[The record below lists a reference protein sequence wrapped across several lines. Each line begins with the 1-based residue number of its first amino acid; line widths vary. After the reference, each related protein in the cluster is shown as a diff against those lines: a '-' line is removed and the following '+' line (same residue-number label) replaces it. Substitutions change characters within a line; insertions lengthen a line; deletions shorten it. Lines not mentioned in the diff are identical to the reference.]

1 MRFQFFAVPDRSK
14 DRSFRKF
21 AVTLC
26 MIVLSVF
33 VLSAASLADDLVVP
47 EIDNDQ
53 AAAVIDEKPA
63 ERKGKPL
70 KAVRIEFH
78 EDINPLSGALFKR
91 RFEQA
96 VRDGAE
102 MIVIDIDSPGGY
114 LSTTLDLVR
123 MIEEAKGVRTVAYIS
138 REAISGAAILALA
151 TDQIVMLPLTRIGD
165 AGMIVMGEDSA
176 FRYAPEKARSL
187 LAQQLRDLA
196 TQKGRPPSLVE
207 AMVDKDLVIFK
218 STRKDDGTVRY
229 ISDREW
235 NSMEDTDDW
244 DKGKVVREAP
254 GNTFFTANAERAV
267 ELGVAEQVID
277 SPAGLAA
284 AINALEPI
292 PMIRPSGVDVL
303 ILVLNSSFVT
313 WLLLVVG
320 LIALVIELG
329 MPGVGIGGLVSILCF
344 GLFFWSRFL
353 GGTSG
358 WFEVILFVIGVA
370 FVMLEVLVIPGVGI
384 AGIGGGLLI
393 LFSLVMASRRVLL
406 PESSRDLTSLLSDVG
421 IVLAAFVGFAIGLAI
436 LAKYLGEL
444 PIISRLALAPMS
456 QDEAAP
462 VASLAGGGGMIDVPA
477 YDRVEVGDIGRT
489 LGALRPSGRI
499 QIDDDI
505 LDVVTEGDFIAGDS
519 EVRIITKQG
528 RKIVVRQV

>member
-1 MRFQFFAVPDRSK
+1 MIAPNLKMDRSV
-14 DRSFRKF
+14 FRVLHCLF
-21 AVTLC
+21 LAV
-26 MIVLSVF
+26 
-33 VLSAASLADDLVVP
+33 SLAVAWPSPSVGDD
-47 EIDNDQ
+47 
-53 AAAVIDEKPA
+53 AVADKPA
-63 ERKGKPL
+63 PR

-78 EDINPLSGALFKR
+78 EDINPLSGALLKR

-123 MIEEAKGVRTVAYIS
+123 MIEEATEVRTVAYVS

-151 TDQIVMLPLTRIGD
+151 TDEIVMLPLTRIGD

-196 TQKGRPPSLVE
+196 TKTGRPPALAE
-207 AMVDKDLVIFK
+207 AMVDKDLVVFK
-218 STRKDDGTVRY
+218 ATHKQDGTVRY

-235 NSMEDTDDW
+235 NSMEDTDAW
-244 DKGKVVREAP
+244 DKGKVVREAS

-267 ELGVAEQVID
+267 ELGIANQVID
-277 SPAGLAA
+277 NPAALAA
-284 AINALEPI
+284 AIGALEPI
-292 PMIRPSGVDVL
+292 GVIQPSGVDVL

-313 WLLLVVG
+313 WLLLVIG

-358 WFEVILFVIGVA
+358 WFEVILFLIGVS
-370 FVMLEVLVIPGVGI
+370 FVMLEILVLPGIGV
-384 AGIGGGLLI
+384 AGVGGGLLI

-406 PESSRDLTSLLSDVG
+406 PESSRDLASLMSDIG
-421 IVLAAFVGFAIGLAI
+421 IVFGALVGFAIGLAI

-444 PIISRLALAPMS
+444 PIISRLALAPMP
-456 QDEAAP
+456 QDDAAP
-462 VASLAGGGGMIDVPA
+462 VASLAGGGVMIDTPA
-477 YDRVEVGDIGRT
+477 YDRVEIGDIGRT
-489 LGALRPSGRI
+489 LGPLRPSGRI
-499 QIDDDI
+499 QINDDI
-505 LDVVTEGDFIAGDS
+505 IDVVTEGDFIASDT
-519 EVRIITKQG
+519 EVRVFAKQG
-528 RKIVVRQV
+528 HKIIVRQV

>member
-1 MRFQFFAVPDRSK
+1 MRFEVFAVPARSTEL
-14 DRSFRKF
+14 SFRKF
-21 AVTLC
+21 VSTIQLV
-26 MIVLSVF
+26 MLSVF
-33 VLSAASLADDLVVP
+33 AVAAASWADDVVVP

-53 AAAVIDEKPA
+53 AAVVVDEEPA
-63 ERKGKPL
+63 EPNGKPL

-123 MIEEAKGVRTVAYIS
+123 MIEEANVRTVAYIS

-218 STRKDDGTVRY
+218 ATRKDDGTVRY

-235 NSMEDTDDW
+235 NSMEETDAW

-267 ELGVAEQVID
+267 ELGVADQVID
-277 SPAGLAA
+277 NPAGLAA

-303 ILVLNSSFVT
+303 ILVLNSNFVT

-329 MPGVGIGGLVSILCF
+329 MPGVGIGGLISILCF

-406 PESSRDLTSLLSDVG
+406 PESSRDLTSLMADIG
-421 IVLAAFVGFAIGLAI
+421 IVLGAFVGFAIGLAI

-456 QDEAAP
+456 QDDAAP
-462 VASLAGGGGMIDVPA
+462 VASLAGGGGMIGVPA
-477 YDRVEVGDIGRT
+477 YDRVEVGDTGRT
-489 LGALRPSGRI
+489 LGPLRPSGRI
-499 QIDDDI
+499 QINDDI
-505 LDVVTEGDFIAGDS
+505 LDVVTEGDFIAGDC

-528 RKIVVRQV
+528 RRIVVRQV